1 MAIFLCRKLTRLLP
15 GQGQPVAKEEF
26 FLLKKNTLLSS
37 AFAQVV
43 RVAERETPMRTPT
56 AAITVVLPAVAVVV
70 MASFLA
76 AAGEVELALDQAGSP
91 TCANN
96 LASCARYMNGTSMP
110 PDGCCE
116 PFRHSVVKEQRC
128 LCDLLASPEIF
139 KAFDIKESSFHD
151 LANRC
156 GLKDLNTLCPGEN
169 ISVAAPIASVAP
181 TSLVPIPS
189 VAPTSLVADK
199 NVTHGGSMKIGTII
213 GIALPATGAAI
224 AIATLCSYIR
234 RKRLARKTSIPD
246 LRKIFPA
253 KVS

>member
-1 MAIFLCRKLTRLLP
+1 
-15 GQGQPVAKEEF
+15 
-26 FLLKKNTLLSS
+26 
-37 AFAQVV
+37 
-43 RVAERETPMRTPT
+43 MRTPT

-76 AAGEVELALDQAGSP
+76 AAGEVELALDQAGSPTSDPP

-128 LCDLLASPEIF
+128 LCDLLASSEIF

-156 GLKDLNTLCPGEN
+156 GLKDLNTLCPGVESAVELWSCLN
-169 ISVAAPIASVAP
+169 PAPQ
-181 TSLVPIPS
+181 L
-189 VAPTSLVADK
+189 
-199 NVTHGGSMKIGTII
+199 
-213 GIALPATGAAI
+213 
-224 AIATLCSYIR
+224 
-234 RKRLARKTSIPD
+234 
-246 LRKIFPA
+246 
-253 KVS
+253 

>member
-1 MAIFLCRKLTRLLP
+1 
-15 GQGQPVAKEEF
+15 
-26 FLLKKNTLLSS
+26 
-37 AFAQVV
+37 
-43 RVAERETPMRTPT
+43 MRTPT

-199 NVTHGGSMKIGTII
+199 NVTHGGTCCTFFSCTV
-213 GIALPATGAAI
+213 
-224 AIATLCSYIR
+224 
-234 RKRLARKTSIPD
+234 
-246 LRKIFPA
+246 FPE
-253 KVS
+253 VNFRSTVPTP

>member
-1 MAIFLCRKLTRLLP
+1 
-15 GQGQPVAKEEF
+15 
-26 FLLKKNTLLSS
+26 
-37 AFAQVV
+37 
-43 RVAERETPMRTPT
+43 MRTPT

-156 GLKDLNTLCPGEN
+156 GLKDLNTLCPGTETSEN
-169 ISVAAPIASVAP
+169 RTLTPFVAVRLDAPQIGNP
-181 TSLVPIPS
+181 FTTENRSL
-189 VAPTSLVADK
+189 LW
-199 NVTHGGSMKIGTII
+199 
-213 GIALPATGAAI
+213 L
-224 AIATLCSYIR
+224 L
-234 RKRLARKTSIPD
+234 
-246 LRKIFPA
+246 LRG
-253 KVS
+253 